1 MSQENLLPRGLQFL
15 NLAEYVS
22 GDADL
27 RCGEPGL
34 QSGFVLSHDD
44 DFAAVSFPFL
54 GMNTDAYQLFQSNE
68 EEIRNRIHKTGVG
81 NPLQGAYSAAPT
93 RPWWAQ
99 GF

>member
-27 RCGEPGL
+27 RCGESL
-34 QSGFVLSHDD
+34 LESGFVLSHDD
-44 DFAAVSFPFL
+44 DFAAVSFSFL
-54 GMNTDAYQLFQSNE
+54 GMNTDANQLFQSNE
-68 EEIRNRIHKTGVG
+68 EEIRNRIHKTGAG
-81 NPLQGAYSAAPT
+81 SPLQGAYSAAPA